1 MGWRRAG
8 RYYAIR
14 IKRLPGTPYSI
25 ACGFACG
32 AAVSFTPFIGFH
44 FILAAMVAWV
54 MRGNIIASA
63 IGTAVG
69 NPWTFPF
76 IWAGV
81 YWLGTTILGYER
93 GQELPA
99 ELTIGVIFEQ
109 PTTILLPMIVGGV
122 PAGLVV
128 WLIFFIPLRRV
139 ISNYQHH
146 RRVRRLRRQQVLAE
160 ERKAREMRI
169 ANSNNADDP
178 DAGAN
183 FDDLTIPEPVAT
195 PIAVESAEAEGAS
208 VTEINRAASD
218 RRSR

>member
-1 MGWRRAG
+1 M
-8 RYYAIR
+8 
-14 IKRLPGTPYSI
+14 L
-25 ACGFACG
+25 
-32 AAVSFTPFIGFH
+32 
-44 FILAAMVAWV
+44 AWV
-54 MRGNIIASA
+54 LRGNIIASA

-99 ELTIGVIFEQ
+99 ELTIGVIFQQ
-109 PTTILLPMIVGGV
+109 PQTILLPMVVGGAL
-122 PAGLVV
+122 AGVVV
-128 WLIFFIPLRRV
+128 WTIFFIPMRRL
-139 ISNYQHH
+139 IGNYQHH
-146 RRVRRLRRQQVLAE
+146 RRLRRLRRQQVLAE

-178 DAGAN
+178 DAAMDN
-183 FDDLTIPEPVAT
+183 FDDLTIPEPVAR
-195 PIAVESAEAEGAS
+195 PVVAESIEVETAS